1 MRTINYKKIIA
12 GVLISLATAN
22 VSAQTNG
29 SNSSYSRFGLGLL
42 NDQSQGMNR
51 SMGGVSQGLR
61 SGFSVNKLNPAS
73 YSAIDSLTFIFDV
86 GMSLQRTKMKLG
98 SAHQS
103 ANNTNFDY
111 VNTAFRVVKNLGMS
125 VGFQPY
131 TSVGYSFQQEQAVGT
146 DPYTGQNITNSFALA
161 GSGGL
166 HEAYI
171 GAGWRPFKGFS
182 IGANAG
188 VLWGAIDHQ
197 VVQTF
202 AENGT
207 SNSTSYSSLRS
218 YYSSSLLTW
227 KGDVGVQASIPVS
240 KTELLTLGAT
250 VGIGHKV
257 GGETTLLRTVLS
269 GDTIMRTANSAF
281 QLPMTYS
288 FGAAWNHANR
298 LFVAADASL
307 EQWGSCTTPQFN
319 AATGSFTPA
328 EGEYN
333 NRLRVNAGV
342 QYLPSR
348 YDHNYMKRICYRA
361 GVYYATSY
369 QKISTANN
377 GTFDGPV
384 QYGIT
389 AGLGL
394 PIANGITRTTV
405 LNVYSPSYINIG
417 VEWAR
422 RQPSSSQL
430 IAENIMRIN
439 IGITFNELWFQRW
452 KFK

>member
-1 MRTINYKKIIA
+1 MKKKNKI
-12 GVLISLATAN
+12 LALMLLGLTAMTN
-22 VSAQTNG
+22 MHAQTNG

-42 NDQSQGMNR
+42 SDQSQSMNR

-73 YSAIDSLTFIFDV
+73 YSAIDSLTFIFDA

-98 SAHQS
+98 SAHLS

-111 VNTAFRVVKNLGMS
+111 VNAAFRVVKNLGMS
-125 VGFQPY
+125 VGFQPF
-131 TSVGYSFQQEQAVGT
+131 TSVGYSFQQEQSVGT
-146 DPYTGQNITNSFALA
+146 DPYTGQNISNSFALD
-161 GSGGL
+161 GNGGL

-182 IGANAG
+182 FGANAG
-188 VLWGAIDHQ
+188 LLWGSIDHQ

-207 SNSTSYSSLRS
+207 ANSSSYSSLRS

-227 KGDVGVQASIPVS
+227 KGDIGVQAEIPVS
-240 KTELLTLGAT
+240 KTDLLTLGAT

-269 GDTIMRTANSAF
+269 GDSIKRTANNAF

-288 FGAAWNHANR
+288 FGATWNHANS
-298 LFVAADASL
+298 LTVAVDATL
-307 EQWGSCTTPQFN
+307 EQWGACTTPQFN
-319 AATGSFTPA
+319 AATGSFAAA
-328 EGEYN
+328 EGEYE
-333 NRLRVNAGV
+333 NRLRLNAGV

-348 YDHNYMKRICYRA
+348 LDHSYLKRICYRA
-361 GVYYATSY
+361 GAYYATPY
-369 QKISTANN
+369 QNITTANS
-377 GTFDGPV
+377 GKFDGPA
-384 QYGIT
+384 QFGIT
-389 AGLGL
+389 AGIGL
-394 PIANGITRTTV
+394 PIANGITRNTV
-405 LNVYSPSYINIG
+405 LNIYSPSYVNIG

-452 KFK
+452 KFR